1 MDAPDNVN
9 PSMNMTKNELL
20 EMADE
25 LGVETNSSDTKAQII
40 DKINAESDNEEG
52 EAEA

>member
-9 PSMNMTKNELL
+9 PSMNMTRKELV

>member
-1 MDAPDNVN
+1 MQ
-9 PSMNMTKNELL
+9 MTRNELV
-20 EMADE
+20 EMADA

-40 DKINAESDNEEG
+40 EKINAESDIVEG

>member
-1 MDAPDNVN
+1 MQ
-9 PSMNMTKNELL
+9 MTRKELV
-20 EMADE
+20 EMADD

-40 DKINAESDNEEG
+40 EKINAESDIVEG

>member
-1 MDAPDNVN
+1 MQ
-9 PSMNMTKNELL
+9 MTRNELV
-20 EMADE
+20 EMADG

-40 DKINAESDNEEG
+40 EKINAESDSDEG

>member
-1 MDAPDNVN
+1 MQ
-9 PSMNMTKNELL
+9 MTRNELV
-20 EMADE
+20 EMADG

-40 DKINAESDNEEG
+40 EKINAESDSVEG